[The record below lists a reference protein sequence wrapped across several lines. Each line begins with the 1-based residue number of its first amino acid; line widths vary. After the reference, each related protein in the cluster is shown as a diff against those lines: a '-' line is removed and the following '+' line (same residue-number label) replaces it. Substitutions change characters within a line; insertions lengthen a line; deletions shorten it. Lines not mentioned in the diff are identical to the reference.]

1 MNEKNFQWSDLGDVD
16 AGRANLG
23 GLMPV
28 TLYRLMEYTLRAA
41 LTERYGA
48 QEMQEVFRAAGHL
61 AGREFTKAL
70 LDPTLPVEKFLAQL
84 QQKLIE
90 NRVGVL
96 RVEAFDVEIGHGFFT
111 VGEDLDCSGL
121 PISGETVCNYDEGFL
136 AGVLEEYTG
145 KEFKVVEV
153 DCWATGARVCRFKV
167 ALSCAGR

>member
-1 MNEKNFQWSDLGDVD
+1 MSENNFQWSDLGDLD

-28 TLYRLMEYTLRAA
+28 KLYRLMEYTLRAA

-48 QEMQEVFRAAGHL
+48 QEMRENFRAAGHL

-70 LDPTLPVEKFLAQL
+70 LDPALPAEEFLAQL

-96 RVEAFDVEIGHGFFT
+96 RVEEFDAQTGAGFFT
-111 VGEDLDCSGL
+111 IGEDLDCSGL
-121 PISGETVCNYDEGFL
+121 PVSGETVCNYDEGFL

-145 KEFKVVEV
+145 KEFQVVEV
-153 DCWATGARVCRFKV
+153 DCWATGARVCRFKT
-167 ALSCAGR
+167 ALK